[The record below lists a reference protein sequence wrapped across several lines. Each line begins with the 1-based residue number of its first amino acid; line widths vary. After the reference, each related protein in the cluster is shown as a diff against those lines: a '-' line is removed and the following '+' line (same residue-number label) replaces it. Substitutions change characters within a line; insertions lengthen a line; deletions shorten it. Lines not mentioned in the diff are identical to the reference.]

1 MILDIVSFY
10 LEKTY
15 NYEKLT
21 LHYRRYPGN
30 WLGIRIFCVFYRKY
44 NTRIISYSN
53 RCIAFGRYQTGMIF
67 GNGSKSQERSYLS
80 DLAYRILA
88 ISSGSSTNL
97 LYTSCP
103 VTSGYSLAFP
113 YLISPWLS
121 GSWAYL
127 FSG

>member
-67 GNGSKSQERSYLS
+67 GNGSKSPNEV
-80 DLAYRILA
+80 I
-88 ISSGSSTNL
+88 
-97 LYTSCP
+97 
-103 VTSGYSLAFP
+103 
-113 YLISPWLS
+113 YLILHIVFWLS
-121 GSWAYL
+121 ALAVLLTYFIRL
-127 FSG
+127 AR